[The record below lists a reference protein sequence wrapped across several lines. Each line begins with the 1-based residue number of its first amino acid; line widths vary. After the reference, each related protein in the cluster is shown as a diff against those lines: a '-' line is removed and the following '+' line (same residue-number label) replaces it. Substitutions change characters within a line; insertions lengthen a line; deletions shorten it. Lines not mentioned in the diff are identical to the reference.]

1 MAPATFQA
9 QLNEFLS
16 TIRTQ
21 LLGCK
26 NLQEL
31 NDAIVNYPFK
41 SKLLMTYFDVGII
54 VLLRVNEDDQMIDR
68 IALSKT
74 ELAEGAVRAS
84 AKPFHEI
91 RIPFAHKENIIAKS
105 IHSGKSEATED
116 WYYLFTPELTASQA
130 RRNQTS
136 ASVECSIVLPLS
148 YSPGGALI
156 FSFYQPTKNLNQE
169 HSDFIHS
176 YASLVSELLRNQTF
190 SS

>member
-1 MAPATFQA
+1 MASATFQA

-21 LLGCK
+21 LLGRK

-31 NDAIVNYPFK
+31 HEAIVNYPFK
-41 SKLLMTYFDVGII
+41 SKLLMTYLDVGII
-54 VLLRVNEDDQMIDR
+54 VLLRVNEDDQMVDR

-91 RIPFAHKENIIAKS
+91 RIPLKNKENIIPKA
-105 IHSGKSEATED
+105 INTGKSQATED

-136 ASVECSIVLPLS
+136 ASVECSIVLPLTF
-148 YSPGGALI
+148 SPGGALI

-169 HSDFIHS
+169 HSDFIHT
-176 YASLVSELLRNQTF
+176 YATLVSEVLRNQTF
-190 SS
+190 TA